1 MATLGPES
9 HITVGEIPLTFFES
23 VLDADAIEGAIEDAI
38 EDAIVLVPEAELE
51 SCL

>member
-23 VLDADAIEGAIEDAI
+23 VLDADAIEDAI